1 MRDDVGPGAPEEVM
15 TARVVRPSHPPRK
28 PTFREALL
36 EGWQVNVGWI
46 LTGLSL
52 YLAKIPFQLVLKE
65 EVHLSQTQIA
75 TFMLVASIPIY
86 IKPLAGIMVDAVPF
100 FGTRRRHYLL
110 WGLLLGS
117 IAWVVLAL
125 VPRTYDWLCWT
136 YFVVAIFL
144 TLNSTV
150 FGGLMV
156 EIGKEKHI
164 TGKLSA
170 QRHGITRFLEAIT
183 GPWSGILAK
192 GPFVITMWCTAV
204 LQLLMWPVVYFGLRE
219 KRGARLDT
227 GPLREVKRQ
236 AIVLVR
242 AKNLWAAAGL
252 IVLVVAA
259 PGFETPKLFF
269 QRNELGFDPVFIGW
283 LEVYKSAAALAAAII
298 YGLICKRY
306 NLRTILGA
314 SIVLHAILT
323 LAYLGYRNEA
333 SAIIVESIESATMVL
348 ALLPLYDLSA
358 RATPRGSEAL
368 GYSVMMSVWNFTQ
381 KGSDWVGSYLV
392 DKLHFSFFQLVY
404 VNAATT
410 LLVLVAVPFLPAAL
424 MNRRDGEAEH
434 GSAH

>member
-1 MRDDVGPGAPEEVM
+1 MHEVGEPGAAPSEEVEPKRRGWR
-15 TARVVRPSHPPRK
+15 AVAHAWSD
-28 PTFREALL
+28 A
-36 EGWQVNVGWI
+36 WQVNVGWI

-75 TFMLVASIPIY
+75 SFMLVASIPIY

-110 WGLLLGS
+110 WGLVLGS
-117 IAWVVLAL
+117 IAWVALAL

-170 QRHGITRFLEAIT
+170 QRHGITRFIEAIT
-183 GPWSGILAK
+183 GPWSGLLAK
-192 GPFVITMWCTAV
+192 GPFVITMGWTAFFN
-204 LQLLMWPVVYFGLRE
+204 LLTWPVVYFGLKE
-219 KRGARLDT
+219 ARGAKLDT
-227 GPLREVKRQ
+227 GPLKEVKRQ
-236 AIVLVR
+236 ALVLVR

-269 QRNELGFDPVFIGW
+269 QRDTLKFDAQFIGN
-283 LEVYKSAAALAAAII
+283 LEVVKSAAALLAAIL
-298 YGLICKRY
+298 YGLICRRY

-314 SIVLHAILT
+314 SIVLHAVLT
-323 LAYLGYRNEA
+323 LAYFGYRDMT
-333 SAIIVESIESATMVL
+333 SAVIIEGIESATMVL
-348 ALLPLYDLSA
+348 ALLPLYDLAA
-358 RATPRGSEAL
+358 RATPRFSEAL

-381 KGSDWVGSYLV
+381 KGSDWVGAFLV
-392 DKLHFSFFQLVY
+392 DKMHFTFFQLVG

-410 LLVLVAVPFLPAAL
+410 LLVLIAVPFLPAAL
-424 MNRRDGEAEH
+424 MNRRDGEAEVASPH
-434 GSAH
+434 